1 MKSNYSF
8 LLSEYFPSSDS
19 ELDPAGKVL
28 KSQENMVRV
37 GLVLMLS
44 DSKA

>member
-1 MKSNYSF
+1 MVFFYQST
-8 LLSEYFPSSDS
+8 FPSSDS
-19 ELDPAGKVL
+19 ELNPAGKVL